1 MGSLS
6 LPETSLAAIQDKE
19 TKAISVGKRPTPV
32 PVGAQVLV
40 KLQYSGVC
48 ATDLHLARGS
58 VPYLQPKVSVGGH
71 EGTGV
76 IASLGPDVDAAE
88 WHIGDRVAVRWVHI
102 VCGKCEVCTTGFE
115 NLCQGRKLAGKD
127 VEGTFAEY
135 AIADSSYMVRLPAGV
150 SDADAA
156 PILCAGVTVY
166 KALKIANLRAG
177 SWVAV
182 AGAGGGLGHL
192 AIQYARAMGLKVV
205 ALDARKRDLCL
216 SLGAESYIDVLETDD
231 CVAQVIKVTDGGAH
245 GALIC
250 ASSGQAYDDAVKFLR
265 WTGTLV
271 CIGLP
276 PKPTLLSLGPA
287 DFVARGIKVM
297 GTSTGNRQDTVE
309 ALAFVAKGQVKPQLT
324 ERRLE
329 DVEEILKEIEN
340 GTMQGKAVIRIAR
353 LKRPE
358 AC

>member
-1 MGSLS
+1 MGSVS
-6 LPETSLAAIQDKE
+6 VPETSLAALQDAK
-19 TKAISVGKRPTPV
+19 TKAISVAQRPTPI
-32 PVGAQVLV
+32 PVGTQVLV
-40 KLQYSGVC
+40 KINYSGVC
-48 ATDLHLARGS
+48 ATDLHLARGT

-76 IASLGPDVDAAE
+76 IVNLGPDADGAQ
-88 WHIGDRVAVRWVHI
+88 WHVGDRVAVRWVHI
-102 VCGKCEVCTTGFE
+102 VCGKCEVCTTGYE
-115 NLCQGRKLAGKD
+115 NLCRSRKLAGKD
-127 VEGTFAEY
+127 VEGAFAEY
-135 AIADSSYMVRLPAGV
+135 AIADSAYMVRLPAGV

-216 SLGAESYIDVLETDD
+216 SLGADVYIDVLETDD
-231 CVAQVIKVTDGGAH
+231 CVAEVVRATDGGAH

-250 ASSGQAYDDAVKFLR
+250 ASSDRAYSDALKFLR
-265 WTGTLV
+265 PTGTLV

-276 PKPTLLSLGPA
+276 PKPTALPVGPA

-297 GTSTGNRQDTVE
+297 GTSTGDRQDTVE
-309 ALAFVAKGQVKPQLT
+309 ALDFVTKGHVKPQLI
-324 ERRLE
+324 ERGLE
-329 DVEEILKEIEN
+329 EIEDILKEIEN
-340 GTMQGKAVIRIAR
+340 GTVQGKSVIKIA
-353 LKRPE
+353 
-358 AC
+358 